1 MNPSLRRMAQSGG
14 LLAAAF
20 ALKYPL
26 IGLPNVEPLTLAFFA
41 LGYAHGARW
50 GAFVGL
56 AGEAIFATLNPLGMS
71 IPQVWVAQTLSM
83 SLAGIAGGLVRPFY
97 DPIWSARIRAGFA
110 AVAGFGVTLVFDLVT
125 NLAFAATIGPFWPV
139 MIAAIP
145 FAAIH
150 VLSNALLFA
159 LVFPILSRWLIRP
172 IHPVVTSSP
181 AP

>member
-1 MNPSLRRMAQSGG
+1 MNPSLRRLAQSGG

-50 GAFVGL
+50 GAFVGI
-56 AGEAIFATLNPLGMS
+56 AGEAIFATFNPMGMS
-71 IPQVWVAQTLSM
+71 IPQVWGAQVIGMGLVGM
-83 SLAGIAGGLVRPFY
+83 AGGLSRPFY
-97 DPIWSARIRAGFA
+97 DPIWSHNFRIGFA
-110 AVAGFGVTLVFDLVT
+110 AVAGFGVTLVYDILT
-125 NLAFAATIGPFWPV
+125 NLAFAASIGPFWPV
-139 MIAAIP
+139 MVAAIP

-150 VLSNALLFA
+150 VVSNALLFA
-159 LVFPILSRWLIRP
+159 LLFPILSRWLIRP
-172 IHPVVTSSP
+172 IHPVVPSS